1 MTGNEAGAPGRE
13 NGVVGRALGPGRVRR
28 SDLRGRDPRTGR
40 GARDLLGQ
48 GRVTGLRGRTGRAGV
63 TEEMTG
69 MLYEID
75 NTLMIV

>member
-40 GARDLLGQ
+40 GARGPGQ
-48 GRVTGLRGRTGRAGV
+48 GRGTDPRGRTGRAGEN
-63 TEEMTG
+63 EEMTG
-69 MLYEID
+69 MY
-75 NTLMIV
+75 VV